1 MIETESAD
9 ATASSAGPGPER
21 ANLALE
27 QLRLA
32 LKNLKPNHWLM
43 PVFAAIVC
51 VMFARWVSRPL
62 LLTWFALVA
71 MGGAPLGYVATRFL
85 KLRPESLRREPWIKA
100 ATVSYFLFTIAW
112 TAQGILFWRVGDD
125 LNHMLIMLILACT
138 LAGNSAL
145 VGASKPLAINGFAV
159 YGLALVLLP
168 LREGGVIYDGLA
180 ALAFLFVG
188 YLAYMSRQ
196 IYFTARDMLT
206 LRDDKNDLIAAL
218 AQSKQQS
225 DSAAERAEAASR
237 AKSQFLANMSHEL
250 RTPLNAILGFSEMI
264 HSGTFRAAPGKHAEY
279 ARIIHQSGHHLL
291 ALINDILDL
300 AKIEAGGFQLR
311 ESEIDLG
318 ALIADC
324 LKLMNGRTENGE
336 VTFSV
341 NVARGLP
348 RVWADE
354 RALKQVL
361 LNLFSNAVKF
371 TPPGGRIVAFARTEA
386 DGTFAFGVSDTGI
399 GIAEDDQHRVFENFG
414 QGRHDVVTAD
424 KGTGLGLPIV
434 KGLVA
439 AHGGQVKLESAVGE
453 GTCVTVLLP
462 ASRVRPLLKAAS

>member
-1 MIETESAD
+1 MIETESTD
-9 ATASSAGPGPER
+9 ATASSGAPGPER

-43 PVFAAIVC
+43 PVFAAIIC

-62 LLTWFALVA
+62 LLVWFAMVTV
-71 MGGAPLGYVATRFL
+71 GGAPLGYVAVRFL
-85 KLRPESLRREPWIKA
+85 RLPPDSLGREPWIKA
-100 ATVSYFLFTIAW
+100 ATVSYFLFTISW
-112 TAQGILFWRVGDD
+112 SAQAILFWRAGDD

-218 AQSKQQS
+218 AQSKAHS
-225 DSAAERAEAASR
+225 DAVAARAEAASR

-264 HSGTFRAAPGKHAEY
+264 HSGTFRAAPGKHVEY

-311 ESEIDLG
+311 ESEIDVG

-324 LKLMNGRTENGE
+324 LKLMNGKTENGE
-336 VTFSV
+336 VALSA
-341 NVARGLP
+341 NLAPALP
-348 RVWADE
+348 LVWADE

-361 LNLFSNAVKF
+361 LNLLSNAVKF
-371 TPPGGRIVAFARTEA
+371 TPSGGRIVAFARTEP
-386 DGTFAFGVSDTGI
+386 DGAFAFGVSDTGI

-414 QGRHDVVTAD
+414 QGRHDIVTSD

-439 AHGGQVKLESAVGE
+439 AHGGEVKLESALGA